1 MISWTII
8 LPYLSIERTIHWG
21 DYHELQLTYR
31 SRMAVGRAIFNG
43 TPVDSK
49 CSLWQ
54 CMDVHTESA
63 IVTPVPYH
71 VLQSLPQNL
80 KYPSW
85 ISPPLEK
92 KTCAN
97 CATSRKQ
104 NTPSFTAGKVKT
116 IYFKVNPIIKRIFV
130 QSHLSSYQRSQY
142 KGYPLPRFDQFIH
155 IHFPIHCNKSPKST
169 EQKQ

>member
-1 MISWTII
+1 MELLWIPNAPYDNVWMSI
-8 LPYLSIERTIHWG
+8 LSHQLSPLFLIMSCNPFPKI
-21 DYHELQLTYR
+21 L
-31 SRMAVGRAIFNG
+31 N
-43 TPVDSK
+43 TP
-49 CSLWQ
+49 LG
-54 CMDVHTESA
+54 
-63 IVTPVPYH
+63 
-71 VLQSLPQNL
+71 
-80 KYPSW
+80 YPHPW
-85 ISPPLEK
+85 EK
-92 KTCAN
+92 KICAN

-116 IYFKVNPIIKRIFV
+116 IYFKVNPIIKQIFV